1 MEICKKKGKFYPERL
16 FEHIYEITP
25 QLLKEQGVKG
35 IVFDIDNT
43 IAPYEVE
50 EPTRKMEE
58 YLRSLEETGIRYAF
72 VSNNH
77 GSRVARFA
85 KKLRAV
91 QISDARKP
99 LSKGPRRAMKEFGL
113 TAKEVIGIGDQLFT
127 DCLSAHF
134 AGMRFWLVPPIRDK
148 KTLFFRFKRWLEKP
162 FVKAFSHY
170 DEYLAR
176 ASAPDRVI

>member
-1 MEICKKKGKFYPERL
+1 MEICRKKGIFYPERL

-25 QLLKEQGVKG
+25 QILKEQGVKG
-35 IVFDIDNT
+35 VVFDIDNT

-50 EPTRKMEE
+50 EPTRKMED
-58 YLRSLEETGIRYAF
+58 YLHALENEGICYAF
-72 VSNNH
+72 VSNN
-77 GSRVARFA
+77 GGTRVARFA

-91 QISDARKP
+91 QIPDARKP
-99 LSKGPRRAMKEFGL
+99 LAKGPRRAMKEFGL
-113 TAKEVIGIGDQLFT
+113 NAKEVIGIGDQLFT

-148 KTLFFRFKRWLEKP
+148 KTVLFRCKRFLEKP
-162 FVKAFSHY
+162 FVKAFEHY

-176 ASAPDRVI
+176 ASAPDRIL